1 MVGVVVEVL
10 IMMELEVWDTLR
22 PVVEEEVSDVEANI
36 LSSVAVAGVDAGDVP
51 RPELVPAG

>member
-1 MVGVVVEVL
+1 MVVEVL
-10 IMMELEVWDTLR
+10 VMMELEAWDTLQS
-22 PVVEEEVSDVEANI
+22 VAEEEVSDVEANI

>member
-22 PVVEEEVSDVEANI
+22 PVVEEEVSDIEANI
-36 LSSVAVAGVDAGDVP
+36 LSSVAVAGVDVP